1 MHNKFFTLQSIACL
15 ALGAAI
21 LAGCATFP
29 EKQKKSTSPLTAG
42 NVTLQLKKGET
53 TKDEVLKT
61 FGSPNIVTKNR
72 EADEVW
78 NYNRMNFTTRVGADA
93 FGLGLIGG
101 LAGGS
106 GAGGGGLGVGGGRAV
121 STATTKSF
129 DLMIIFDENDV
140 VKDYSIIQASF

>member
-1 MHNKFFTLQSIACL
+1 MHNKFFTLQSTACL

-21 LAGCATFP
+21 LAGCVGGATFP
-29 EKQKKSTSPLTAG
+29 EKQEKATSPLTAG
-42 NVTLQLKKGET
+42 NVTLHLKKGET

-78 NYNRMNFTTRVGADA
+78 NYNRMNFTTRVRADA
-93 FGLGLIGG
+93 GTHILWY
-101 LAGGS
+101 AS
-106 GAGGGGLGVGGGRAV
+106 RAV

>member
-1 MHNKFFTLQSIACL
+1 MHNKLFTLQSIACL
-15 ALGAAI
+15 ALGAAL
-21 LAGCATFP
+21 LAGCVGGATFP
-29 EKQKKSTSPLTAG
+29 EEQEKATSPLTAG

-72 EADEVW
+72 AADEVW

-93 FGLGLIGG
+93 GTLIHVW
-101 LAGGS
+101 GS
-106 GAGGGGLGVGGGRAV
+106 RRAV

-129 DLMIIFDENDV
+129 DLMITFDENDV

>member
-1 MHNKFFTLQSIACL
+1 MHNKLFSFHFIPCL
-15 ALGAAI
+15 ALAAAL

-29 EKQKKSTSPLTAG
+29 EKQEKATSPLTAG
-42 NVTLQLKKGET
+42 NVTLHLKKGET

-129 DLMIIFDENDV
+129 DLMITFDENDV

>member
-1 MHNKFFTLQSIACL
+1 MS
-15 ALGAAI
+15 AAI

-29 EKQKKSTSPLTAG
+29 EKQEKATSPLTAG
-42 NVTLQLKKGET
+42 NVTLHLKKGET

-106 GAGGGGLGVGGGRAV
+106 GAGGGGLGVSGGRAV

-129 DLMIIFDENDV
+129 DLMITFDENDV

>member
-1 MHNKFFTLQSIACL
+1 MHKFFTLQSIPCL
-15 ALGAAI
+15 ALSAAI
-21 LAGCATFP
+21 LAGCATYSEFP
-29 EKQKKSTSPLTAG
+29 EKQEKATSPLTAG

-78 NYNRMNFTTRVGADA
+78 NYNRMNFTTRFGSDSS
-93 FGLGLIGG
+93 FSLGLG
-101 LAGGS
+101 AGVGFGS
-106 GAGGGGLGVGGGRAV
+106 LGGGGGRKSV

-129 DLMIIFDENDV
+129 DLMITFDENDV

>member
-1 MHNKFFTLQSIACL
+1 MRNKLFSFQSVACL
-15 ALGAAI
+15 ALGAAL
-21 LAGCATFP
+21 LAGCVIGGATFP
-29 EKQKKSTSPLTAG
+29 EEQEKATSLLTAG

-93 FGLGLIGG
+93 STGFWDIGG
-101 LAGGS
+101 GVSGGIF
-106 GAGGGGLGVGGGRAV
+106 GRGIRAV
-121 STATTKSF
+121 STASTKSF
-129 DLMIIFDENDV
+129 DLMITFDENDV

>member
-1 MHNKFFTLQSIACL
+1 MHNKLFSFHFVPCLTLS
-15 ALGAAI
+15 AAI

-29 EKQKKSTSPLTAG
+29 EKQEKATSPLTAG
-42 NVTLQLKKGET
+42 NVTLRLKKGET

-72 EADEVW
+72 DADEVW
-78 NYNRMNFTTRVGADA
+78 NYNRMNFTTRVGSDS

-129 DLMIIFDENDV
+129 DLIITFDENDV